1 MKIIRDHQIP
11 AEICDLIQDAKKY
24 VVMVT
29 PYVDLWTR
37 LTDSIEV
44 AIRKND

>member
-11 AEICDLIQDAKKY
+11 AEICDLIEGTKKY

-37 LTDSIEV
+37 HTDSIKV
-44 AIRKND
+44 ARNKNV